1 MLGGCASWGC
11 VRSFPA
17 LRPNLS
23 GHRLGVGGPACHE
36 RPYAQVHTRSGP
48 WRSPSGRSG
57 FILKPSLA
65 PSTLRPSGREIS
77 REGPRSPTFRELGL
91 PVCSPPG
98 SRVRPGEGTRRG
110 HGARR
115 AAGRG
120 SRPAP
125 ASAPCGP
132 APAVSRVGG
141 GGPLVRPPSCPDAPL
156 TVHARPGSP
165 ARRRYHPLLARHFL
179 SSPPRSPGQNRTPPS
194 WSPTKRSPFLVLA
207 VQLASPFG
215 AWSVTLRRLPALL
228 IPFPGATLVSHIS
241 SLLHCSSC
249 ELSFLW
255 ECRIL
260 LLLFSFHLFVSL

>member
-1 MLGGCASWGC
+1 MALSGASTSGSRPLLGGCASWGC

-156 TVHARPGSP
+156 LCARSAWVSGPPPLPPPFGSSF
-165 ARRRYHPLLARHFL
+165 PLLPAPLAGAEPHT
-179 SSPPRSPGQNRTPPS
+179 S
-194 WSPTKRSPFLVLA
+194 VLESDQA
-207 VQLASPFG
+207 
-215 AWSVTLRRLPALL
+215 
-228 IPFPGATLVSHIS
+228 
-241 SLLHCSSC
+241 
-249 ELSFLW
+249 
-255 ECRIL
+255 
-260 LLLFSFHLFVSL
+260 VSLSCPGCTAGQPLRCLERHS